1 MPYSVRK
8 GKGKDEGKKCVYKKR
23 GKKLGKKVG
32 CTSGDVK
39 KYLAALYI
47 NVNEAM
53 IKRVIREEVKKVL
66 DEAIDPAYNQRHYS
80 LEIKTTIDKN
90 LGGEKG
96 ETIREIRGIP
106 RITTV
111 TIVPGAPEGG
121 ENKWRMNLRCKF
133 VLIGTESLQKYQNTV
148 LLPNLR
154 RIKGLNILGMSR
166 ISEI

>member
-8 GKGKDEGKKCVYKKR
+8 GRGDDEGKKCVYKKR

-39 KYLAALYI
+39 KYLAALYA
-47 NVNEAM
+47 NANEEA
-53 IKRVIREEVKKVL
+53 IKEVIRQETRNVL
-66 DEAIDPAYNQRHYS
+66 NEAIDPSYQQRQFS
-80 LEIKTTIDKN
+80 FDIATTIDKST
-90 LGGEKG
+90 GGERG
-96 ETIREIRGIP
+96 ETISEIRGIP

-111 TIVPGAPEGG
+111 TIVPGGPEDG

-133 VLIGTESLQKYQNTV
+133 VLIGSESLKKYRNMV

-154 RIKGLNILGMSR
+154 KIKGLSLLSMGKIL
-166 ISEI
+166 EI